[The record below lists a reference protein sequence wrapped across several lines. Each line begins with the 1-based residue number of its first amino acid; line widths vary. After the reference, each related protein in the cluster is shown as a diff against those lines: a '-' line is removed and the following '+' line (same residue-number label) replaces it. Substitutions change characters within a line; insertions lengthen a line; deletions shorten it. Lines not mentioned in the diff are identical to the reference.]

1 MDTRKLGL
9 IFLGI
14 SGFMIIIALMTFA
27 IGGYN
32 LENVDVEEKAIFK
45 GVDGDLTVKKYDY
58 YSVFVTPEY
67 SCKELELS
75 IYRDDW
81 EYFFEDCDAVFNE
94 EGWNYVGYF
103 SPDFDGIMGIDS
115 NLQILIINDNS
126 YLDEG
131 GFEIIISLL
140 FCCLGFIG
148 IIISIIMVFSS
159 SNKITMIENKQ
170 EIIIINPDLNEV
182 GAPNDNSSQ
191 TSEWWEISGENKP

>member
-1 MDTRKLGL
+1 
-9 IFLGI
+9 
-14 SGFMIIIALMTFA
+14 MTFA

-94 EGWNYVGYF
+94 EGWNYVGYI

-131 GFEIIISLL
+131 GFEIIISYSLSDL
-140 FCCLGFIG
+140 EIELR
-148 IIISIIMVFSS
+148 SS
-159 SNKITMIENKQ
+159 
-170 EIIIINPDLNEV
+170 
-182 GAPNDNSSQ
+182 
-191 TSEWWEISGENKP
+191 

>member
-32 LENVDVEEKAIFK
+32 LENVDEEKIN
-45 GVDGDLTVKKYDY
+45 LTVKKYDY

-94 EGWNYVGYF
+94 EGWNYVG
-103 SPDFDGIMGIDS
+103 SDFDGIMGIDS
-115 NLQILIINDNS
+115 NS
-126 YLDEG
+126 
-131 GFEIIISLL
+131 
-140 FCCLGFIG
+140 
-148 IIISIIMVFSS
+148 
-159 SNKITMIENKQ
+159 
-170 EIIIINPDLNEV
+170 
-182 GAPNDNSSQ
+182 
-191 TSEWWEISGENKP
+191 

>member
-81 EYFFEDCDAVFNE
+81 EYFFVYRSHD
-94 EGWNYVGYF
+94 
-103 SPDFDGIMGIDS
+103 
-115 NLQILIINDNS
+115 
-126 YLDEG
+126 
-131 GFEIIISLL
+131 
-140 FCCLGFIG
+140 
-148 IIISIIMVFSS
+148 
-159 SNKITMIENKQ
+159 
-170 EIIIINPDLNEV
+170 
-182 GAPNDNSSQ
+182 
-191 TSEWWEISGENKP
+191 